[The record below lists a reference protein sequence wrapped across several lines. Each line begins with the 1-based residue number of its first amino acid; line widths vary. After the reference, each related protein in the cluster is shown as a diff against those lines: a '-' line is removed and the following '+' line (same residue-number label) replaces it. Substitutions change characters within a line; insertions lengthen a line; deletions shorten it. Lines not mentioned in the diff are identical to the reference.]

1 LPDALT
7 LLRKLC
13 VSYNESMKCHRL
25 HPDSNPTQFPLKG
38 KAACGLFG
46 ITEDFEEAYLSLD
59 ELMVKNKEA
68 TFFFAASGNS
78 MEPLI
83 CEGDVLVVD
92 CSKKPQSG
100 QVVVVEMEGERFCK
114 RLVKKNGALFLVS
127 ENKAYKPLR
136 VTEEMEMRVFGP
148 VTGIAR
154 VMR

>member
-1 LPDALT
+1 
-7 LLRKLC
+7 
-13 VSYNESMKCHRL
+13 MKCHQL
-25 HPDSNPTQFPLKG
+25 HPESNPNQFPMKG

-100 QVVVVEMEGERFCK
+100 QIVVVEMQGERFCK
-114 RLVKKNGALFLVS
+114 RLVKRNGALFLIS
-127 ENKAYKPLR
+127 ENKAYKPIR
-136 VTEEMEMRVFGP
+136 VTEEIEMRVFGR

-154 VMR
+154 VMK